1 MKIIPYFRK
10 STSAIYVRLRDG
22 RNVDF
27 RISTGLYIDQIHY
40 DASVPGYSNKSDVPQ
55 EVKDKFNKQLADILL
70 LIEKEYY
77 NGCTPDYLRS
87 VINSYFEPNL
97 QVEKREDFDNTK
109 TGFFDRAEQ
118 YLREVKNGAES
129 KGAITSMFRRL
140 HRYEAWQR
148 EMEGRKDFVLR
159 VEDFGADELERFM
172 KYITEEY
179 TYFANNPDFFSRFE
193 IYRNTMKPSSAN
205 SAFSGG
211 TRLKA
216 FLNWCVK
223 KGYTTDTSFRTVKVD
238 KHVYGIPYYL
248 TIEER
253 NQVLHRDLSISPRIE
268 LARDMFVF
276 HCLVGCRVG
285 DLFALTRENVV
296 GDFLEYIPSK
306 NLNRGK
312 TEVVRVPLCGKA
324 LDILAKYEKYS
335 PRLFP
340 LLDEHFYNLAI
351 QFVLE
356 LSGVNRMVPVLN
368 PLTRQEEMKPLY
380 EVATSHVARRTF
392 IANIYKHVKDQA
404 LVASLTGHAPNSRAF
419 ARYRTIDDDMKREI
433 INLIK

>member
-10 STSAIYVRLRDG
+10 STSAVYVRLRDG
-22 RNVDF
+22 KSVDF
-27 RISTGLYIDQIHY
+27 RISTGLYIDPIHY
-40 DASVPGYSNKSDVPQ
+40 DASVPGYSKKSDVPQ

-70 LIEKEYY
+70 LISKEYY
-77 NGCTPDYLRS
+77 SGCTPDYIRN
-87 VINSYFEPNL
+87 VIDDYFEPNS
-97 QVEKREDFDNTK
+97 QAKEHEDLDNTK

-118 YLREVKNGAES
+118 YLRETKNGKEC
-129 KGAITSMFRRL
+129 KGAVIAIFRRL

-148 EMEGRKDFVLR
+148 EKEGRKNFVLC

-179 TYFANNPDFFSRFE
+179 TYFVNNPDFFSRFE

-223 KGYTTDTSFRTVKVD
+223 KGYTTDTSFRSVKVD
-238 KHVYGIPYYL
+238 RHVYGIPYYL

-253 NQVLHRDLSISPRIE
+253 DQVLHRELSFCPRIE
-268 LARDMFVF
+268 LARDVFVF
-276 HCLVGCRVG
+276 QCLVGCRVG
-285 DLFALTRENVV
+285 DLFALTRANIV

-306 NLNRGK
+306 NIGKGK
-312 TEVVRVPLCGKA
+312 TETVRVPLCGKA
-324 LDILAKYEKYS
+324 LDILAKYEKFS

-340 LLDEHFYNLAI
+340 ILDEHFYNVAI

-356 LSGVNRMVPVLN
+356 LCGVNRMVPVLN
-368 PLTRQEEMKPLY
+368 PLTRQEEIKPLY
-380 EVATSHVARRTF
+380 EVATTHTARKTF
-392 IANIYKHVKDQA
+392 IGNIYKHVKDQA

-433 INLIK
+433 INLIR

>member
-10 STSAIYVRLRDG
+10 STSAVYVRLRDG
-22 RNVDF
+22 KSVDF
-27 RISTGLYIDQIHY
+27 RISTGLYIDPIHY
-40 DASVPGYSNKSDVPQ
+40 DASVPGYSKKSDVPQ
-55 EVKDKFNKQLADILL
+55 EVRDKFNKQLADILL
-70 LIEKEYY
+70 LIGKEYY
-77 NGCTPDYLRS
+77 SGCTPDYIRN
-87 VINSYFEPNL
+87 VINGYFEPNS
-97 QVEKREDFDNTK
+97 QAKEHEDLDDTK

-118 YLREVKNGAES
+118 YLREVKNGKEC
-129 KGAITSMFRRL
+129 KGAVTAIFRRL

-148 EMEGRKDFVLR
+148 EKEGRKGFSLQ
-159 VEDFGADELERFM
+159 VENFGADELERFM

-179 TYFANNPDFFSRFE
+179 TYFVNNPDFFSHFE
-193 IYRNTMKPSSAN
+193 IYHNTMKPSSAN

-223 KGYTTDTSFRTVKVD
+223 KGYTTDTSFRSVKVD

-253 NQVLHRDLSISPRIE
+253 DQVLHREISFSPRIE
-268 LARDMFVF
+268 LARDIFVF
-276 HCLVGCRVG
+276 QCLVGCRVG
-285 DLFALTRENVV
+285 DLFALTRANIID
-296 GDFLEYIPSK
+296 DFLEYIPSK
-306 NLNRGK
+306 NISKGK
-312 TEVVRVPLCGKA
+312 TETVRVPLCGKA

-340 LLDEHFYNLAI
+340 VLDEHFYNVAI

-356 LSGVNRMVPVLN
+356 LCGVNRMVPVLN

-380 EVATSHVARRTF
+380 EVATTHTARKTF
-392 IANIYKHVKDQA
+392 IGNIYKYVKDQA

>member
-10 STSAIYVRLRDG
+10 STSAVYVRLRDG

-27 RISTGLYIDQIHY
+27 RISTGLYIDPIHY
-40 DASVPGYSNKSDVPQ
+40 DASVPGYSKKSNVPQ

-70 LIEKEYY
+70 LIDKEYY
-77 NGCTPDYLRS
+77 SGCTPEYIRN
-87 VINSYFEPNL
+87 VINGYFEPNS
-97 QVEKREDFDNTK
+97 QYKKSEDFDETK

-118 YLREVKNGAES
+118 YLKEVKNGKEC
-129 KGAITSMFRRL
+129 KGAVTAIFRRL

-148 EMEGRKDFVLR
+148 EKEGRKGFVLR

-179 TYFANNPDFFSRFE
+179 TYFVNNPDFFSRFE
-193 IYRNTMKPSSAN
+193 IYHNTMKPSSAN

-223 KGYTTDTSFRTVKVD
+223 KGYTTDTSFRSVKVD

-253 NQVLHRDLSISPRIE
+253 DQVHCRELSFSPRIE
-268 LARDMFVF
+268 LARDVFVF
-276 HCLVGCRVG
+276 QCLVGCRVG
-285 DLFALTRENVV
+285 DLFALTRANIVD
-296 GDFLEYIPSK
+296 DFLEYIPSK
-306 NLNRGK
+306 NIGK
-312 TEVVRVPLCGKA
+312 GNTEIVRVPLCSKA

-340 LLDEHFYNLAI
+340 ILDEHFYNVAI

-356 LSGVNRMVPVLN
+356 LCGVNRMVPVLN

-380 EVATSHVARRTF
+380 EVATSHIARKTF
-392 IANIYKHVKDQA
+392 IGNIYKHVKDQA